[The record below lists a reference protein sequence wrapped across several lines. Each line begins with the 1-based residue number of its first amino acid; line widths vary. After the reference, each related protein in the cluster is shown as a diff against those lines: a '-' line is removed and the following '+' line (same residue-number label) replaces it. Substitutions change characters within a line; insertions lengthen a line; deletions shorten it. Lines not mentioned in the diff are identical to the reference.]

1 MHEKWTLAIIIV
13 LTALFVLIVA
23 YIDNENTIETENT
36 MTFNVSSGYSKL
48 SEVIE
53 NIKTKP
59 YYEGYDAETVKWME
73 SLENKL
79 VFYGNDNM
87 VIMNSADAE
96 KIPNEYDVTDVYI
109 YYHFSAEVVEKHS
122 LGSNNSTV
130 YYVKNVKFINQEL
143 VDSGLA

>member
-23 YIDNENTIETENT
+23 YIDNENAIETENT

-59 YYEGYDAETVKWME
+59 YYERYDAETVKWME

-109 YYHFSAEVVEKHS
+109 YYHFCAEVVEKHS